1 MKALD
6 FFKSSLAALL
16 AGTAIGSGGA
26 GDRLA
31 GFGLNRFRQ
40 PEPPR
45 YRGNGKSYRTSM
57 GREWNRTHGFSG
69 AKLARRAA
77 AGTVGR
83 AALR

>member
-1 MKALD
+1 MRALD
-6 FFKSSLAALL
+6 FFKASLAALM

-31 GFGLNRFRQ
+31 GSGLNRTRA
-40 PEPPR
+40 PEPSR
-45 YRGNGKSYRTSM
+45 YRGNGKSYRKDM
-57 GREWNRTHGFSG
+57 GRAWNRTHGFSG

-83 AALR
+83 AALK